1 MGYGFRP
8 LVINWMESR
17 LLKVVFP
24 DDDGPEINTSFT
36 RVPFSPRWKM
46 LSAICAIFFSCR
58 ASATLIRSVACPSSQ
73 AILKSPTLF
82 NPMM

>member
-46 LSAICAIFFSCR
+46 LSAICAIFFF
-58 ASATLIRSVACPSSQ
+58 LQ
-73 AILKSPTLF
+73 APLCHIDQVRGMSLLHKQY
-82 NPMM
+82 